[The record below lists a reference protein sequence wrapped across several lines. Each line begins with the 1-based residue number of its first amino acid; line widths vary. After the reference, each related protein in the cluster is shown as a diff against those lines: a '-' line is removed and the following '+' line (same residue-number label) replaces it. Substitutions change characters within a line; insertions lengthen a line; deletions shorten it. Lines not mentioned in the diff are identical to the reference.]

1 MSFEYSHLQIIICV
15 VTLTLGYLVW
25 TYNAQNYLNR
35 ILSLIILCFLLLD
48 ISLFLNLRPERFL
61 NASIILGSLGIS
73 FFAPLF
79 YILSLF
85 YPRKK
90 SFKRVRLYL
99 IVFLTALFSVLMV
112 VLFPRAKALPRPAV
126 PDGRWALSFRN
137 IPFAFLALYFLLTV
151 YSLFLLFLA
160 ARNFLLASKERVIK
174 YERNTLI
181 LLLSIGV
188 PFGYVLSTVSLINY
202 FFVIPFPWLGILL
215 GAFSFFLVI
224 LIFRFHL
231 VDFRRFVY
239 GIVIYPSFIGVLVFI
254 YSVFVLKNH
263 NEISRT
269 LGIPE
274 SITLILEA
282 FLIYLAASTIRRFLN
297 VSTLRKR
304 FKLLSSSR
312 LYMVEPLEY
321 LSYAYSLEELYRRL
335 REVIDEYFGIK
346 NIYLLLLDEEK
357 LRFQSIGKE
366 FDYRINPDSDIIKV
380 LGRLGRGVTLEELS
394 IYLNDREDIVRLSE
408 LGINLILPILKD
420 DRVFALLLLPKL
432 GVMKNWSY
440 DDISTLNN
448 LRVLLP
454 ALITRSLMY
463 EHEKMIEK
471 HQMRMEQLNVMAQMA
486 SGLAHEIR
494 NPLSIIVTSVETL
507 LKDEIPEEDK
517 KKMLEFIL
525 EETNRINVML
535 NKILSLNFEIKPDI
549 RSIDIQE
556 IFKKLKAFLQ
566 YKLKDRKIEYEI
578 ENGQPLR
585 INTDENMLFQILLN
599 LSLNS
604 IEAMEEGG
612 KISIDYAKKGNV
624 VCIYFCDSGPGI
636 PPELREK
643 IFEPFFTTKSSGSGL
658 GLTVTKKLVEK
669 LQGNLEFLDY
679 TGGCTFLIEIPA

>member
-1 MSFEYSHLQIIICV
+1 MSFDYSHLQIIICV

-35 ILSLIILCFLLLD
+35 ILSLIILCFLLID
-48 ISLFLNLRPERFL
+48 ISLFLNLRPKRFL
-61 NASIILGSLGIS
+61 NASIITGSLGIS

-79 YILSLF
+79 YTLSLF

-90 SFKRVRLYL
+90 SFKGSRLWAIFIL
-99 IVFLTALFSVLMV
+99 TAVFSILMVAFFPRSDVNPGDVIPVERLSISFKNIPFVFLT
-112 VLFPRAKALPRPAV
+112 
-126 PDGRWALSFRN
+126 
-137 IPFAFLALYFLLTV
+137 LYFLLTL
-151 YSLFLLFLA
+151 YSLFFLFLA
-160 ARNFLLASKERVIK
+160 GRNFLLASRERVIK
-174 YERNTLI
+174 YEKNTIL

-263 NEISRT
+263 DQISST

-282 FLIYLAASTIRRFLN
+282 FLIYLVASTIRRFLN
-297 VSTLRKR
+297 ISTLRRR
-304 FKLLSSSR
+304 FKVLSSSR

-321 LSYAYSLEELYRRL
+321 LSYAYSLEELYGRL
-335 REVIDEYFGIK
+335 KEVMDNYFGISD
-346 NIYLLLLDEEK
+346 IYLLLIDEE
-357 LRFQSIGKE
+357 RMEFQSIGKTVD
-366 FDYRINPDSDIIKV
+366 FKIDPDSEILKALAKI
-380 LGRLGRGVTLEELS
+380 GRGVTLEELS
-394 IYLNDREDIVRLSE
+394 IYLNERKEIVKLNE
-408 LGINLILPILKD
+408 FGISLILPVLKD
-420 DRVFALLLLPKL
+420 NRVFALLLLPRL
-432 GVMKNWSY
+432 GLMKNWSY

-507 LKDEIPEEDK
+507 LKNEIPEEDK

-525 EETNRINVML
+525 EETNRINIML
-535 NKILSLNFEIKPDI
+535 NKILSLNFEVKAEIKPV
-549 RSIDIQE
+549 DIQE
-556 IFKKLKAFLQ
+556 TFKRLKAFLQ
-566 YKLKDRKIEYEI
+566 YKLKDRKIDYEI
-578 ENGQPLR
+578 KNTQSLT
-585 INTDENMLFQILLN
+585 IHTDENMLFQILLN

-604 IEAMEEGG
+604 IEAISNGG
-612 KISIDYAKKGNV
+612 RISIDYRKKGNRV
-624 VCIYFCDSGPGI
+624 QIYFYDNGPGI
-636 PPELREK
+636 PQELREK
-643 IFEPFFTTKSSGSGL
+643 IFEPFFTTKRSGSGL

-669 LQGNLEFLDY
+669 LQGNFELIEAEK
-679 TGGCTFLIEIPA
+679 GCNFLIEIPE